1 MEELLAW
8 SPRNPYLA
16 ALAPCWP
23 TAVKSQ
29 TVVIPYALIATAV
42 GLVFDLPAAL
52 AVNTL
57 GSAVCISVPY
67 FTGRSSD
74 GVLVDGLME
83 RYPRIGEVY
92 GANRDRLF
100 LGLPGAEGGQ
110 PLQRFAGAVLRLAG
124 DALLGVLLSSFVG
137 ILPAW
142 CSTRCWGTTWT
153 PLSPPVLV
161 CFAVDVLC
169 IIASW
174 LALRGKRRKGKMGT
188 EKKTR
193 RELRRERRERRR
205 EVRRG
210 ALRRKMREEPGA
222 FWTYVILRTIVILI
236 LIAA

>member
-1 MEELLAW
+1 MKLKKYLPLAVMACLALAAAAFLLLHGSIGVEELLAW

-16 ALAPCWP
+16 TLAALLAY
-23 TAVKSQ
+23 AVKSQ

-92 GANRDRLF
+92 GANRDRLCRAALVLGVANLSKDL
-100 LGLPGAEGGQ
+100 LGLFFGS
-110 PLQRFAGAVLRLAG
+110 
-124 DALLGVLLSSFVG
+124 LGMRYWEYLLSSFVG
-137 ILPAW
+137 ILPAMVLY
-142 CSTRCWGTTWT
+142 TVLGNDLD

-161 CFAVDVLC
+161 CSAVDVLC

-174 LALRGKRRKGKMGT
+174 LALRGKRKEGKNGN
-188 EKKTR
+188 
-193 RELRRERRERRR
+193 
-205 EVRRG
+205 
-210 ALRRKMREEPGA
+210 
-222 FWTYVILRTIVILI
+222 
-236 LIAA
+236 

>member
-1 MEELLAW
+1 MKLKKYLPLAVMACLALAAAAFLLLHGSIGVEELLAW

-16 ALAPCWP
+16 ALAALLAY
-23 TAVKSQ
+23 AVKSQ

-92 GANRDRLF
+92 EANRDRLF
-100 LGLPGAEGGQ
+100 LASL
-110 PLQRFAGAVLRLAG
+110 VLRVANLSN
-124 DALLGVLLSSFVG
+124 DLLGLFFGSLGMRYWEYLLSSFVG
-137 ILPAW
+137 ILPAMVLY
-142 CSTRCWGTTWT
+142 TVLGNDLD

-174 LALRGKRRKGKMGT
+174 LVLRGKRKEGKNGN
-188 EKKTR
+188 
-193 RELRRERRERRR
+193 
-205 EVRRG
+205 
-210 ALRRKMREEPGA
+210 
-222 FWTYVILRTIVILI
+222 
-236 LIAA
+236 